1 MSEQNPPEA
10 AIPSPDP
17 EPKPKLTYLTM
28 WFDDKG
34 DLKFKAEGVDI
45 YAIVGILRAA
55 TLKFEKMLAGLAP
68 SVPAKTPDTGA

>member
-1 MSEQNPPEA
+1 MSDSAPPAE
-10 AIPSPDP
+10 AIPSPAP
-17 EPKPKLTYLTM
+17 EPKPKATYITM
-28 WFDDKG
+28 WFDEKG

-68 SVPAKTPDTGA
+68 SAPEKTGPGA

>member
-1 MSEQNPPEA
+1 MSEAIPPEA
-10 AIPSPDP
+10 AIPTPVP
-17 EPKPKLTYLTM
+17 ETKPKVTYLTM
-28 WFDDKG
+28 WFDEKG

-68 SVPAKTPDTGA
+68 SAPEKKPGE